1 VTVQLQIG
9 EKMNLKDQH
18 VFVTG
23 GAAGIGAAIVLDAA
37 QAGARVSFCDINSDR
52 GHAYAGELNAQ
63 GFQAMFHTADVG
75 LFDSLKVAHDVIV
88 AEFGPVTGAVNN
100 AGVNSNADPVEM
112 TDEEWNRFM
121 NVDLKSV
128 WHTAKLVLPAMRAAK
143 KGSIVNIASIHARM
157 TYPKYFPY
165 AAAKAGVIG
174 LTHNLALDEGA
185 HNIRTNAVSPG
196 YTLTDIL
203 EKWFSELPEKRAE
216 SLAVQVMG
224 RMAQPSEIAKVV
236 TFLLSDD
243 ASFVNGADWIVD
255 GGLHARFA

>member
-1 VTVQLQIG
+1 
-9 EKMNLKDQH
+9 MNLNGQH
-18 VFVTG
+18 SFVTG
-23 GAAGIGAAIVLDAA
+23 GADGIGAAIVLDTL
-37 QAGARVSFCDINSDR
+37 QAGARTSFCDINEAK
-52 GHAYAGELNAQ
+52 GQAYVAALTSQ
-63 GFQAMFHTADVG
+63 GFDVRFAKADVG
-75 LFDSLKVAHDVIV
+75 QFESLKIAHDILVS
-88 AEFGPVTGAVNN
+88 EFGPVNGAVNN

-112 TDEEWNRFM
+112 TDDEWNKFM

-165 AAAKAGVIG
+165 AAAKSGVIG

-185 HNIRTNAVSPG
+185 NNIRTNAVSPG
-196 YTLTDIL
+196 YTLTPL
-203 EKWFSELPEKRAE
+203 LQEWFDRLPEKAAE
-216 SLAVQVMG
+216 SMAVQPMARMG
-224 RMAQPSEIAKVV
+224 EPSEIAKVV
-236 TFLLSDD
+236 TFLLSDA

>member
-1 VTVQLQIG
+1 MKLN
-9 EKMNLKDQH
+9 KQH
-18 VFVTG
+18 IFVTG

-37 QAGARVSFCDINSDR
+37 QEGARVSFCDINVENGKNYEKQLIDK
-52 GHAYAGELNAQ
+52 
-63 GFQAMFHTADVG
+63 GFEVFFHEADVG
-75 LFDSLKVAHDVIV
+75 NFDSLQKAHTAIV
-88 AEFGPVTGAVNN
+88 SKFGAVNGVVNN

-112 TDEEWNRFM
+112 TDDEWNRFM

-143 KGSIVNIASIHARM
+143 KGAIVNIASIHARM

-165 AAAKAGVIG
+165 AGAKAGVIG
-174 LTHNLALDEGA
+174 LTHNLALDEGI

-203 EKWFSELPEKRAE
+203 EKWFTALPEKRVE

-236 TFLLSDD
+236 SFLLSDD